1 MAISESTR
9 QKRSQQNA
17 TTDSISTMQD
27 LTQGSVIRHLLNMAG
42 FMAISMLIQTLYLL
56 ADLYWVSHLGKEAIA
71 AVSVAGTLNMI
82 ILALTQ
88 ILGVG
93 TTTLISQAVGRKD
106 HPHAELIFNQ
116 SITMSILTGLSLG
129 TCGFLLRDW
138 YCHALSADTTTADL
152 AKTYLIWFIPALALQ
167 FPLVTL
173 GSALRATGVIKP
185 AVAFPVLSVLL
196 NIFLAPVFIF
206 GTGQEWPKLDLIR
219 RFLAHLVSVP
229 SLGVIGAA
237 IATFVSILLAE
248 ILMLIYF
255 ERKYHYLRFRRP
267 LLWPRIKTWWSMLR
281 IGLPPGAEFALLF
294 VYMFVVYLIIR
305 NFGSAAQAGF
315 GIGSRVM
322 QALFLPV
329 VALSFAVGPVVG
341 QNFGGR
347 RADRVRHS
355 VYAAL
360 RIACIMM
367 FVLTL
372 IVFFFP
378 AVLIRVFSNDEHV
391 IAFGSEYL
399 RIVSLNFVAA
409 GIVFTVSSVFQGI
422 GNTWPPLLSSAT
434 RLFVFALPA
443 LFISRMPGFQL
454 KQLWYLS
461 MASQIFQAGIN
472 LLLLRS
478 EMRRK
483 LDFRDEAGAAAVE
496 A

>member
-1 MAISESTR
+1 M
-9 QKRSQQNA
+9 K
-17 TTDSISTMQD
+17 D
-27 LTQGSVIRHLLNMAG
+27 LTQGSVTRHLLNMAA

-88 ILGVG
+88 MLGVG
-93 TTTLISQAVGRKD
+93 ATALISQAVGRKD
-106 HPHAELIFNQ
+106 QPHAELIFNQ
-116 SITMSILTGLSLG
+116 SMTMSIVTGLVLA

-138 YCHALSADTTTADL
+138 YCSALSADGTTAAL
-152 AKTYLIWFIPALALQ
+152 AKSYLLWFIPALALQ

-206 GTGQEWPKLDLIR
+206 GTGRQWPMMDALR
-219 RFLAHLVSVP
+219 RLLAFIPVP

-255 ERKYHYLRFRRP
+255 EKKYHYLRFRRP
-267 LLWPRIKTWWSMLR
+267 LLRPRIKTWWSMLL
-281 IGLPPGAEFALLF
+281 IGLPPGAEFVLLF
-294 VYMFVVYLIIR
+294 FYMFIVYLIIR
-305 NFGSAAQAGF
+305 DFGSAAQAGF
-315 GIGSRVM
+315 GVGSRVM

-329 VALSFAVGPVVG
+329 VALSFAVSPVVG

-355 VYAAL
+355 VRVAIG
-360 RIACIMM
+360 IACLMM
-367 FVLTL
+367 LVLTL
-372 IVFFFP
+372 VTFLFP
-378 AVLIRVFSNDEHV
+378 TALIRIFSNDEHV
-391 IAFGSEYL
+391 IAFGGEYL

-422 GNTWPPLLSSAT
+422 GNTWPPLFSSAT
-434 RLFVFALPA
+434 RLVVFVLPA
-443 LFISRMPGFQL
+443 LVISRMPGFQP
-454 KQLWYLS
+454 KQLWFLS
-461 MASQIFQAGIN
+461 MGSQIFQAGVN
-472 LLLLRS
+472 LLLLRF
-478 EMRRK
+478 ELRRK
-483 LDFRDEAGAAAVE
+483 LDFGDGAGAAALEV
-496 A
+496 